1 MNIETYFEN
10 LETLF
15 EDEDDV
21 SVEINAMIFR
31 KNGKVVELRIF
42 NQKYDDILIVTRN
55 GQTEAINV
63 DEFNVEK

>member
-42 NQKYDDILIVTRN
+42 NQKYDDILIVTRS